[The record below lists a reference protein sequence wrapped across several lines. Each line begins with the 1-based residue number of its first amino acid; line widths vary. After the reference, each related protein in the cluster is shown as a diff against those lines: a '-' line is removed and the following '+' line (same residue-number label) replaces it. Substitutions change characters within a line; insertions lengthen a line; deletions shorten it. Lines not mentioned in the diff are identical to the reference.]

1 MVIVIAIGIAIRYRI
16 QNRVIGKSSVVNKVV
31 SEPVDC
37 GRREIIEVR
46 IDLKEAV
53 NVGSTPKSH
62 MLATQS
68 DKVSN
73 AENRSIYAHQ
83 KLIRG

>member
-1 MVIVIAIGIAIRYRI
+1 MIAIGIAIRYRI

-37 GRREIIEVR
+37 GRGEIIEVR

-68 DKVSN
+68 DKV
-73 AENRSIYAHQ
+73 
-83 KLIRG
+83 L

>member
-1 MVIVIAIGIAIRYRI
+1 MPPSALVIVIAIAIGMTIRYRI
-16 QNRVIGKSSVVNKVV
+16 QNRVIGRSSVVNKVV

-37 GRREIIEVR
+37 GRTEIIEVR

-68 DKVSN
+68 DKF
-73 AENRSIYAHQ
+73 
-83 KLIRG
+83 

>member
-1 MVIVIAIGIAIRYRI
+1 MIAIGIAIRYRI

-31 SEPVDC
+31 SELVDC

-68 DKVSN
+68 DKV
-73 AENRSIYAHQ
+73 
-83 KLIRG
+83 L

>member
-1 MVIVIAIGIAIRYRI
+1 MIAIGIAIRYRI

-37 GRREIIEVR
+37 RRREIIEVR

-68 DKVSN
+68 DKV
-73 AENRSIYAHQ
+73 
-83 KLIRG
+83 L